1 MAHCVK
7 VQKTTGFIV
16 FLGTWALLKTCSER
30 LVGVLGRLGV
40 VLESS
45 WGCRRR
51 LGNERIVHLTTLAHN
66 FRTTSCHVIFAE
78 KLLNPGPDLGAIPS

>member
-1 MAHCVK
+1 MGLGGVLGRLGASPVRLGGVVAHCEK

-30 LVGVLGRLGV
+30 LVGVLGRRGV

-51 LGNERIVHLTTLAHN
+51 LGNEGIDH
-66 FRTTSCHVIFAE
+66 FDDF
-78 KLLNPGPDLGAIPS
+78 GP

>member
-1 MAHCVK
+1 MGLGGVLGRLRCVLEALWRIAK
-7 VQKTTGFIV
+7 KYKKTIGFIV

-51 LGNERIVHLTTLAHN
+51 LGNKGIDH
-66 FRTTSCHVIFAE
+66 FDDF
-78 KLLNPGPDLGAIPS
+78 GP